1 MASKATWV
9 FKPPPPYVI
18 GLRGKINNNKIGYVK
33 YVVII
38 AQDLKDLYQIAEGYA
53 ELIKLKM

>member
-1 MASKATWV
+1 MSKQKRK
-9 FKPPPPYVI
+9 FSIP
-18 GLRGKINNNKIGYVK
+18 LRGNMDNNKIGYVK

-38 AQDLKDLYQIAEGYA
+38 AQDLKDLYQIAEGYV